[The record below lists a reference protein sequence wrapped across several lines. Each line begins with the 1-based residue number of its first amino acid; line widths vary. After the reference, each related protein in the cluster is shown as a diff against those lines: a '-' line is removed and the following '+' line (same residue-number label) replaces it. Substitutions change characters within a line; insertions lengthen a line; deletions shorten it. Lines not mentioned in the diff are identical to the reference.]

1 MAISIEPVDMA
12 DLETRANL
20 VRPFAEPQVARR
32 FAYSPVYFGF
42 ALMDDDG
49 ADGGIAGQLYWDW
62 MVIEN
67 ISVPARWRGLGL
79 GRALIETAEA
89 SARETGCVGAWVS
102 TYSFQSPGFY
112 LSMGYQ
118 IFGRLPSY
126 PDEQERLFLSKLFG

>member
-1 MAISIEPVDMA
+1 MN
-12 DLETRANL
+12 DLETRTNL
-20 VRPFAEPQVARR
+20 VRPFTEPSVAKR

-42 ALMDDDG
+42 ALIDADG

-79 GRALIETAEA
+79 GKALIETAETQ
-89 SARETGCVGAWVS
+89 AREAECVGAWVS

-112 LSMGYQ
+112 LSMGYS

-126 PDEQERLFLSKLFG
+126 PGNQERLFLSKLFG